1 MSEELDKRA
10 ERIGERLNQ
19 GDRKEAK
26 EKGSVKGRPSIT
38 MYLPE
43 DLHEKL
49 KTKFLELQ
57 LEGNKEGVDLEKN
70 RDFYPKIIKAGLE
83 HLEDEDFLG
92 SQD

>member
-19 GDRKEAK
+19 GDRQETK

-43 DLHEKL
+43 DLHKKL

-57 LEGNKEGVDLEKN
+57 LEGNKEDVDLEKN

-92 SQD
+92 S

>member
-19 GDRKEAK
+19 GDRQEAK
-26 EKGSVKGRPSIT
+26 GKGSVKGRPSIT